1 MKYVQIFFALIIALA
16 CVLIFLDD
24 AKAESIDVE
33 FHWFYD
39 NADFATID
47 GFRLY
52 MREPGET
59 EYPENPSFWVTVE
72 DACVDGPMSCCM
84 VNAIDGNHYFILR
97 AYRDDTESIDSNE
110 VLFDPTIPSAP
121 FGLLYLIPAE

>member
-1 MKYVQIFFALIIALA
+1 MKHFLLFFALLSL
-16 CVLIFLDD
+16 VIFGVSAGGV

-39 NADFATID
+39 NDDFDTID

-52 MREPGET
+52 MREVEEA
-59 EYPENPSFWVTVE
+59 EYPTEPSFWVTVE

-84 VNAIDGNHYFILR
+84 VNAIDGNHYFVLR
-97 AYRDDTESIDSNE
+97 AYEGDAESIDSNE